1 MTTKLD
7 ESKIRVFTSINYRQ
21 NWTIRRTITNIFLKL
36 QFSKMKEKEPKQ
48 FHLVTKKIFISSKLL
63 LFIVTIFLVADLSE
77 MQELRLLL
85 VYATVQ

>member
-1 MTTKLD
+1 
-7 ESKIRVFTSINYRQ
+7 
-21 NWTIRRTITNIFLKL
+21 
-36 QFSKMKEKEPKQ
+36 MKEKEPKP